1 MTSQIQPK
9 GINPMQTEQQPETAT
24 LVFLQTVSV
33 AVTQLK
39 QKLQQDYERVYP
51 DLRDIIHLVLDEE
64 EAKAWELSL
73 FPHLLLPD
81 LVEVHVAKLGL
92 QPAQTKHEDV
102 LVPQS
107 FIEMPTYQQALAS
120 CG

>member
-1 MTSQIQPK
+1 
-9 GINPMQTEQQPETAT
+9 MQTEQQPETAT
-24 LVFLQTVSV
+24 LVFLQTVSA

-64 EAKAWELSL
+64 EAKAWELTL

-81 LVEVHVAKLGL
+81 LVEAHVAKLGL
-92 QPAQTKHEDV
+92 QPAKTKHEDV
-102 LVPQS
+102 LAPHR
-107 FIEMPTYQQALAS
+107 FIEMPIYQPALALS
-120 CG
+120 G